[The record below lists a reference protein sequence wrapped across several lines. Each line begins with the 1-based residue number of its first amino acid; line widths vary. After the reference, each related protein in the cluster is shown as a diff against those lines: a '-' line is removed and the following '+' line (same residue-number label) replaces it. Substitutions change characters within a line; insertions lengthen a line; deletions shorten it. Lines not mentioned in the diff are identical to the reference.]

1 MNNRNRPEFL
11 VVLTTLP
18 EEKVAEEL
26 VRHLLEEKLAA
37 CCSVF
42 KARSLYWWENKINDD
57 QEVVILIKTSAT
69 LYPELEK
76 KIKQLHPYQVPEII
90 ALPLVSG
97 YQPYLDW
104 IKEVTKA

>member
-1 MNNRNRPEFL
+1 MFEFL
-11 VVLTTLP
+11 IVLTTLP

-37 CCSVF
+37 CCSVL
-42 KARSLYWWENKINDD
+42 KARSFYWWENKINDD
-57 QEVVILIKTSAT
+57 QEVVVMIKTSAS

-76 KIKQLHPYQVPEII
+76 KIKQLHPYQLPEII
-90 ALPLVSG
+90 ALPVVSG

-104 IKEVTKA
+104 IKEVTRA